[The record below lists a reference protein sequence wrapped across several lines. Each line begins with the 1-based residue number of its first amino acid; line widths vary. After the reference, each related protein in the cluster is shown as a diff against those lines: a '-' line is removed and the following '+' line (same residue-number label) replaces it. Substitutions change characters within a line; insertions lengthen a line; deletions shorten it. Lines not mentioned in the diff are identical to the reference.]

1 MPNRRRRS
9 LLAGLNLFL
18 SLNAIYGAVWVVPG
32 LPREWLTGTPFVDYT
47 VPALALG
54 IIVGMGAF
62 VSAALLV
69 FRPVWGSRASVVV
82 GMGMVVFELVETSVV
97 GWDLWLHALGLG
109 PIRKGLPAT
118 DVTGIPAP
126 LGIPLPLWQ
135 QPVYFLLGAIIL
147 ALAVG
152 LWTPQRDAARQRAR
166 DRSPARAAFPVT
178 GH

>member
-1 MPNRRRRS
+1 MPNRWRRYT
-9 LLAGLNLFL
+9 LAGLNLFL

-32 LPREWLTGTPFVDYT
+32 LPGAWLTGTPFVDYT

-54 IIVGMGAF
+54 IVLGLGAV
-62 VSAALLV
+62 VSAGLLV
-69 FRPVWGSRASVVV
+69 FRPVWGALASGVIGT
-82 GMGMVVFELVETSVV
+82 GMMVFELVETSVV

-118 DVTGIPAP
+118 HVTGLPAP

-135 QPVYFLLGAIIL
+135 QPIWFLLGAIIL

-152 LWTPQRDAARQRAR
+152 LWTPQRGAARQRAR
-166 DRSPARAAFPVT
+166 DRRPRPGRLPVT
-178 GH
+178 GQ